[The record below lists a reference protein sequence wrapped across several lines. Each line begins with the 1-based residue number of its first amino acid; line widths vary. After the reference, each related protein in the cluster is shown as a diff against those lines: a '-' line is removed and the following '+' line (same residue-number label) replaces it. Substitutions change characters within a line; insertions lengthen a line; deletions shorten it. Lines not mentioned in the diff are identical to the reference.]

1 MPTFDGTN
9 PITDIL
15 GDDPI
20 ERELTFENQS
30 VQNFIEPLT
39 NTAIPA
45 GQTVEMTVIG
55 DAAFDTI
62 ESNIAQINALAGFEA
77 ITLTSVVVDDPFN
90 PLA

>member
-15 GDDPI
+15 GDNPI

-77 ITLTSVVVDDPFN
+77 ITLTVVYD
-90 PLA
+90 PLAPSEEM

>member
-15 GDDPI
+15 GDEPT

-39 NTAIPA
+39 NTEIPA
-45 GQTVEMTVIG
+45 GQTVELTVIG

-77 ITLTSVVVDDPFN
+77 ITLMVVVDDP
-90 PLA
+90 PPEEE

>member
-1 MPTFDGTN
+1 MPIFDGTN
-9 PITDIL
+9 SITDIL

-77 ITLTSVVVDDPFN
+77 ITITLEVVE
-90 PLA
+90 AK